1 MFLLVLDLTKEITVL
16 LPKFK
21 EEMQKNEYEKMYS
34 DTAKMIEPV
43 EVCEAARTFHSGTI
57 DPGTLESL
65 SNMIQ
70 VTIKDRV
77 LIFKLYYHP
86 S

>member
-1 MFLLVLDLTKEITVL
+1 MLELSKEITEL

-21 EEMQKNEYEKMYS
+21 EDMQENDNKQMYNE
-34 DTAKMIEPV
+34 TAKMIEPV

-65 SNMIQ
+65 SNMLQ

-77 LIFKLYYHP
+77 LIFKLNCDP

>member
-1 MFLLVLDLTKEITVL
+1 MLELNKEITEL

-21 EEMQKNEYEKMYS
+21 EDMQENDNMKMYNE
-34 DTAKMIEPV
+34 TAKMIEPV

-65 SNMIQ
+65 SNMLQ

-77 LIFKLYYHP
+77 LIFKLYCDP